1 MKQHILGLSDVAP
14 AIITFDG
21 LILDPE
27 LPLEAQAEWE
37 LKEDLFSA
45 SFPNGC
51 TLDIGWYPS
60 FDPTGGFGIALNQTT
75 VYWEPFIKREC
86 QSIDDLKKIVAE
98 LVEIAKRRPSIPQ
111 VLQDDSKAWP
121 AHPLSDDLILDPMAP
136 LNSQLDALREKMF
149 WAFYETYRIRVGWV
163 PPHSPDGEFVVT
175 LSRAGSK
182 YDFDGPVGVIV
193 ERRCR
198 SISQMLAAFKE
209 LAIQAEKLD
218 ESERQKS

>member
-1 MKQHILGLSDVAP
+1 MRTHILLPEDVAP
-14 AIITFDG
+14 ATITFDD

-60 FDPTGGFGIALNQTT
+60 FDPEGGFGVALNQTT

-86 QSIDDLKKIVAE
+86 QSIDELKKIVAE
-98 LVEIAKRRPSIPQ
+98 LVEIARKKPSIPQ
-111 VLQDDSKAWP
+111 VLLDDSKAWP
-121 AHPLSDDLILDPMAP
+121 AHPLSDDLILDPLAP

-149 WAFYETYRIRVGWV
+149 LAFYGRYRIRVGWV
-163 PPHSPDGEFVVT
+163 PPHSPDGQFNIILT
-175 LSRAGSK
+175 RANSK
-182 YDFDGPVGVIV
+182 YDFDGPVDVV
-193 ERRCR
+193 TERHCR
-198 SISQMLAAFKE
+198 SIAEMLAAFKD
-209 LAIQAEKLD
+209 LAIQAEQL
-218 ESERQKS
+218 EGSAQN